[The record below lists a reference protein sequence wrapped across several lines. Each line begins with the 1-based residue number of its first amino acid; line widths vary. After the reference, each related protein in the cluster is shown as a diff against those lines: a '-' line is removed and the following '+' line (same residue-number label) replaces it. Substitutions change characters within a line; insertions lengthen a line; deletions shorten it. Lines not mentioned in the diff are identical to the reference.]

1 MTSLASP
8 QRPHGAFSRSKPPL
22 PPAACVTTAA
32 CATDDRSRRSVMQSS
47 QTADPSIRLTRASM
61 RPAMVVGLFMEPHYS
76 GNRVCRQGSGNDHRE
91 LKKQCR
97 SWHVS
102 PRCGPHDNFLC
113 QRDLLAASWLDRSGP
128 PVDHPPSIPGG
139 PSPNQNRRVT
149 RRRSG
154 HLVVQCSRADSPLF
168 HLCSIV
174 IRLRLE
180 QSNENWNVSASSV
193 TRRPC

>member
-47 QTADPSIRLTRASM
+47 QTADPSIRLTSASM

-76 GNRVCRQGSGNDHRE
+76 GNRVCRQGRGNDHRE
-91 LKKQCR
+91 LKKRCR

-102 PRCGPHDNFLC
+102 PRCGPPDNFLC
-113 QRDLLAASWLDRSGP
+113 QRDLLAASWLDKSGP
-128 PVDHPPSIPGG
+128 PVDHPPLDTGRAFPKPESQSDETTIRSSGRAVQ
-139 PSPNQNRRVT
+139 SRRF
-149 RRRSG
+149 
-154 HLVVQCSRADSPLF
+154 AF
-168 HLCSIV
+168 
-174 IRLRLE
+174 
-180 QSNENWNVSASSV
+180 VSLMFYSHPTPIGAKQ
-193 TRRPC
+193 